1 MSNTM
6 DNTVHVSMNS
16 ERAPSDLIWWERIGR
31 SIRTIRDIKHL
42 LVNQESFILSAPQ
55 GIPWRDTFEKVVKRE
70 VSTISSERML
80 RIIVS
85 EDEEPDRYCLS
96 ELCSD
101 SFESAYWPSMTRA
114 TYMCSDRDVLFHRYY
129 IWVKGIEAAKIFRK
143 WINFISEYKR
153 EAQKTDLPLTAVFIL
168 EYNRE
173 MKAPGF
179 TTLFY
184 KVSDSDCRIFGLE
197 KLQELASTDSEL
209 CSSDAVIINSEYL
222 SELAVQISDNNPELC
237 DLLLEQP
244 KNLLMEPVKTVEK
257 LLGNK
262 GLIVNSHMIASSV
275 WKAQIIQFFPL
286 LEQCRLELIKQHAD
300 EIRPHLPIN
309 DIYGEVIK
317 DPEEMEFRHLISF
330 SHQGYL
336 SLSTEEKGKLKLCR
350 SARNTISH
358 NNILYHESIVSLY
371 SLYTETK

>member
-6 DNTVHVSMNS
+6 DNTVHESMNS
-16 ERAPSDLIWWERIGR
+16 ERVSSDLIWWERIGR

-80 RIIVS
+80 RIIVP
-85 EDEEPDRYCLS
+85 EDAEPDRYCLS

-114 TYMCSDRDVLFHRYY
+114 AYMCSDRDLLFHRYY
-129 IWVKGIEAAKIFRK
+129 IWVKGIQEAKIFRK

-153 EAQKTDLPLTAVFIL
+153 EAQKAGLPLTAVFIL
-168 EYNRE
+168 EQNRE
-173 MKAPGF
+173 MKVSGF
-179 TTLFY
+179 PTLIY

-309 DIYGEVIK
+309 DIYGEMIK

-330 SHQGYL
+330 NHQGFL
-336 SLSTEEKGKLKLCR
+336 SLSAGEKDKLKLYR
-350 SARNTISH
+350 NARNIISH
-358 NNILYHESIVSLY
+358 NSFLQY
-371 SLYTETK
+371 ETISTLLSFRT